1 MAEPAAPPT
10 AVRARHVEAPRASTT
25 VRAEPV
31 EAPSQSSTTPRF
43 LSRLR
48 PWVIPALLLLA
59 FELYARRASALGS
72 DSLAP
77 VSAAVKAWWG
87 AALDG
92 SLWQATAF
100 TLGTAAL
107 GLGVGALLALAGG
120 IALGLS
126 ARAARMGFMTTELLR
141 TVPSV
146 ALIPLAML
154 MFGFGVRME
163 MAVVA
168 FATFWPLMLLVQAS
182 VRQVEPRLLEVSRV
196 LGLSARE
203 RAFKIVLPAIAPRLF
218 VALRLGV
225 AVALVVAVTVE
236 IAANPNGM
244 GYAMMIAQQSFD
256 PALML
261 AWLGWIGVV
270 GYAVNAG
277 MLRLQRHVG
286 RRMGAA

>member
-1 MAEPAAPPT
+1 MTE
-10 AVRARHVEAPRASTT
+10 RRILRW
-25 VRAEPV
+25 
-31 EAPSQSSTTPRF
+31 
-43 LSRLR
+43 LR
-48 PWVIPALLLLA
+48 PWVFPALLIGL
-59 FELYARRASALGS
+59 FEWYARRAAALGS

-77 VSAAVKAWWG
+77 PSAAARAFAG
-87 AALDG
+87 AAMDG
-92 SLWQATAF
+92 SLWQATGF

-107 GLGVGALLALAGG
+107 GLLLGAVLGIAGG
-120 IALGLS
+120 LVLGLS
-126 ARAARMGFMTTELLR
+126 RRAAQLGSMSIEVLR
-141 TVPSV
+141 PVPSV

-154 MFGFGVRME
+154 GFGFGVRME
-163 MAVVA
+163 LAIVA
-168 FATFWPLMLLVQAS
+168 FATFWPLLVLVLVQSA
-182 VRQVEPRLLEVSRV
+182 VQQVEPRLLEVSRV

-203 RAFKIVLPAIAPRLF
+203 RAFKIVLPAIVPRLF

-270 GYAVNAG
+270 GFAVNAG
-277 MLRLQRHVG
+277 MVLLQRAVA
-286 RRMGAA
+286 RRMGVLS

>member
-1 MAEPAAPPT
+1 MAE
-10 AVRARHVEAPRASTT
+10 RRLLRW
-25 VRAEPV
+25 
-31 EAPSQSSTTPRF
+31 
-43 LSRLR
+43 LR
-48 PWVIPALLLLA
+48 PWVFPALLIGA
-59 FELYARRASALGS
+59 FEWYARRAAALGS
-72 DSLAP
+72 DALAP
-77 VSAAVKAWWG
+77 PSAAARAFMG

-92 SLWQATAF
+92 SLWQATGF

-107 GLGVGALLALAGG
+107 GLLLGAVLG
-120 IALGLS
+120 IALGLVLGLS
-126 ARAARMGFMTTELLR
+126 RRAAQLGSLSIAVLR
-141 TVPSV
+141 PVPSV

-154 MFGFGVRME
+154 TFGFGVRME
-163 MAVVA
+163 LAIVA
-168 FATFWPLMLLVQAS
+168 FATFWPLLVLVQSA
-182 VRQVEPRLLEVSRV
+182 VQQIEPRLLEVSRV

-203 RAFKIVLPAIAPRLF
+203 RAFKIVLPAIVPRLF

-270 GYAVNAG
+270 GFAVNAG
-277 MLRLQRHVG
+277 MVLLQRLVA
-286 RRMGAA
+286 RRMGMLP